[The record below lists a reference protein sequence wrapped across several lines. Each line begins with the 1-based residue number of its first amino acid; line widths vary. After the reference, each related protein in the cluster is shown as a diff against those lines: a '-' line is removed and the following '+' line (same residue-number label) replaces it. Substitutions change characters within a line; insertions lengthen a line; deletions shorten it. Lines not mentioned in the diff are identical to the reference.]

1 MHRMPTSL
9 MRLLDQGN
17 IAKNKKEK
25 GNKEDNARYYKAEN
39 LTLKECLTL

>member
-9 MRLLDQGN
+9 MRLLEQGN
-17 IAKNKKEK
+17 IANNDK
-25 GNKEDNARYYKAEN
+25 GKEDNARYYKAEN